1 MAHVSNLDPSRRPPT
16 PSLDR
21 GPVQR
26 RARRAFLG
34 SGMEVMTTPQV
45 ARWTHPR
52 GTVRRYHF
60 LREVLRRRM
69 AVVCVTLL
77 VTASKERQIGAKS
90 CKQAGCI
97 ALMSPR
103 YLIGV
108 TKQ

>member
-34 SGMEVMTTPQV
+34 SGQEVMTTPQV

-52 GTVRRYHF
+52 GTSRRYHY
-60 LREVLRRRM
+60 LRDVLDRY
-69 AVVCVTLL
+69 
-77 VTASKERQIGAKS
+77 
-90 CKQAGCI
+90 CI
-97 ALMSPR
+97 RVGRAETVGRPWLWRLRDS
-103 YLIGV
+103 GEN
-108 TKQ
+108 